1 MHVIYLE
8 QYLVHSKHSVI
19 LVIFLLLLYKQYIHN
34 KNNIKIIIIINTVIT
49 DGEGKMKHTWVY
61 RQSPL
66 QKNPSKTIENPV
78 CISLYSFG
86 FNWEKPTQRKNV
98 MTP

>member
-34 KNNIKIIIIINTVIT
+34 KNNIKIIIIINTLIT
-49 DGEGKMKHTWVY
+49 DGEGKMKHT
-61 RQSPL
+61 
-66 QKNPSKTIENPV
+66 
-78 CISLYSFG
+78 
-86 FNWEKPTQRKNV
+86 
-98 MTP
+98 